1 MSQLVLKT
9 LREAP
14 SDAEAISHQLLVRGG
29 FIRRLAS
36 GIYTFMPLGMKVLK
50 KLNRIVEEE
59 FDNAGAQQ
67 MLLPAL
73 HPVEIWEQTG
83 RLTKMEDVLMLTDT
97 KAGRFVLAPTHEE
110 AVIQSVSSDLSSYKD
125 LPAVVYQIQ
134 TKFRDEARPRF
145 GLLRT
150 KEFVMAD
157 AYSFD
162 ADQEAMRS
170 TYQRIYQSYLKIFDR
185 CQVPFSPVEADAGAI
200 GGDVNHE
207 FMAPSAIGEDHFASC
222 PSCGYAANIEA
233 ARAGGRRI
241 ETPLVDHEETVMHHT
256 PSATDIK
263 GAVESINSKGLA
275 LTPADMLKSMITV
288 GPQGELTMFV
298 LPGDRELKVPSG
310 YRLLEAEEFERYG
323 FLVKGFVGPMGM
335 GNLGVKVVGDFSVSA
350 PKGWSAGANVADYH
364 VSGAWLDRDFF
375 VDEWDSV
382 VVVKDGDPCPR
393 CSEGMKLV
401 RAVEIGHTFQLGL
414 AYSSKL
420 SIASFVGAD
429 GQTHPFWM
437 GCYGIGMTRLVAVI
451 AEYFA
456 DEKGLRWPTE
466 VAPYKVGL
474 MSIGATRSEEVR
486 GLADRIYKDL
496 VEAGVEVVYDDRDLG
511 PGVKFADLE
520 LIGIPY
526 LCVVG
531 QRGIDSQKLE
541 VRSRM
546 DGSTTQVP
554 IDEIVGYLDNI

>member
-14 SDAEAISHQLLVRGG
+14 SDAEAISHQLLVRAGY
-29 FIRRLAS
+29 IRRLSS

-50 KLNRIVEEE
+50 KLNRIVEDE
-59 FDNAGAQQ
+59 FDNTGAQQ

-73 HPVEIWEQTG
+73 HPIEIWEQTG
-83 RLTKMEDVLMLTDT
+83 RLTKMQDVLMLADT

-150 KEFVMAD
+150 KEFIMAD

-162 ADQEAMRS
+162 ADQEAMRT
-170 TYQRIYQSYLKIFDR
+170 TYQSIYQAYLKIFNR
-185 CQVPFSPVEADAGAI
+185 CQVPFAPVEADAGAI

-233 ARAGGRRI
+233 ARTDGRRSDAPSALS
-241 ETPLVDHEETVMHHT
+241 EDMVMHHT

-263 GAVESINSKGLA
+263 SAVESINSQGFSLGAK
-275 LTPADMLKSMITV
+275 DMLKSMV
-288 GPQGELTMFV
+288 AMGPQGELTMFL
-298 LPGDRELKVPSG
+298 LPGDRELRIPAG
-310 YRLLEAEEFERYG
+310 YRLLENEEFEQYR

-335 GNLGVKVVGDFSVSA
+335 EKFGVKIVADFSVSYA
-350 PKGWSAGANVADYH
+350 DSWSAGANVVDYH
-364 VSGAWLDRDFF
+364 VTGASVDRDFS

-382 VVVKDGDPCPR
+382 VVARDGDPCPR
-393 CSEGMKLV
+393 CSTEMKLV

-420 SIASFVGAD
+420 PIASFVGAD

-456 DEKGLRWPTE
+456 DEKGLRWPDE

-474 MSIGATRSEEVR
+474 MSIGASRS
-486 GLADRIYKDL
+486 KDVL
-496 VEAGVEVVYDDRDLG
+496 EAAEKLYLELTEAGVEVIYDDRDLG
-511 PGVKFADLE
+511 PGVKFSDLE

-531 QRGIDSQKLE
+531 QRGIDSQNLE
-541 VRSRM
+541 VRTRM
-546 DGSTTQVP
+546 DGSTAEVP
-554 IDEIVGYLDNI
+554 ISDIVRYLVDI

>member
-14 SDAEAISHQLLVRGG
+14 SDAEAISHQLLVRAGY
-29 FIRRLAS
+29 IRRLSS

-50 KLNRIVEEE
+50 KLNRIVEDE

-73 HPVEIWEQTG
+73 HPIEIWEQTG
-83 RLTKMEDVLMLTDT
+83 RLTKMQDVLMLADT

-150 KEFVMAD
+150 KEFIMAD

-162 ADQEAMRS
+162 ADQEAMRT
-170 TYQRIYQSYLKIFDR
+170 TYQSIYQAYLKIFNR
-185 CQVPFSPVEADAGAI
+185 CQVPFAPVEADAGAI

-233 ARAGGRRI
+233 ARTDGRRSDAPSALS
-241 ETPLVDHEETVMHHT
+241 EDMVMHHT

-263 GAVESINSKGLA
+263 SAVESINSQGFSLGAK
-275 LTPADMLKSMITV
+275 DMLKSMV
-288 GPQGELTMFV
+288 AMGPQGELTMFL
-298 LPGDRELKVPSG
+298 LPGDRELRIPAG
-310 YRLLEAEEFERYG
+310 YRLLENEEFEQYG

-335 GNLGVKVVGDFSVSA
+335 EKFGVKIVADFSVSYA
-350 PKGWSAGANVADYH
+350 DSWSAGANVVDYH
-364 VSGAWLDRDFF
+364 VTGASVDRDFS
-375 VDEWDSV
+375 VYEWDSV
-382 VVVKDGDPCPR
+382 VVARDGDPCPR
-393 CSEGMKLV
+393 CSTEMKLV

-420 SIASFVGAD
+420 PIASFVGAD

-456 DEKGLRWPTE
+456 DEKGLRWPDE

-474 MSIGATRSEEVR
+474 MSIGASRS
-486 GLADRIYKDL
+486 KDVL
-496 VEAGVEVVYDDRDLG
+496 EAAEKLYLELTEAGVEVIYDDRDLG
-511 PGVKFADLE
+511 PGVKFSDLE

-531 QRGIDSQKLE
+531 QRGIDSQNLE
-541 VRSRM
+541 VRTRM
-546 DGSTTQVP
+546 DGSTAEVP
-554 IDEIVGYLDNI
+554 ISDIVRYLVDI

>member
-14 SDAEAISHQLLVRGG
+14 SDAEAISHQLLVRAGY
-29 FIRRLAS
+29 IRRLSS

-50 KLNRIVEEE
+50 KLNRIVEDE
-59 FDNAGAQQ
+59 FDNTGAQQ

-73 HPVEIWEQTG
+73 HPIEIWEQTG
-83 RLTKMEDVLMLTDT
+83 RLTKMQDVLMLADT

-150 KEFVMAD
+150 KEFIMAD

-162 ADQEAMRS
+162 ADQEAMRT
-170 TYQRIYQSYLKIFDR
+170 TYQSIYQAYLKIFNR
-185 CQVPFSPVEADAGAI
+185 CQVPFAPVEADAGAI

-233 ARAGGRRI
+233 ARTDGRRSDAPSALS
-241 ETPLVDHEETVMHHT
+241 EDMVMHHT

-263 GAVESINSKGLA
+263 SAVESINSQGFSLGAK
-275 LTPADMLKSMITV
+275 DMLKSMV
-288 GPQGELTMFV
+288 AMGPQGELTMFL
-298 LPGDRELKVPSG
+298 LPGDRELRIPAG
-310 YRLLEAEEFERYG
+310 YRLLENEEFEQYG

-335 GNLGVKVVGDFSVSA
+335 EKFGVKIVADFSVSYA
-350 PKGWSAGANVADYH
+350 DSWSAGANVVDYH
-364 VSGAWLDRDFF
+364 VTGASVDRDFS

-382 VVVKDGDPCPR
+382 VVARDGDPCPR
-393 CSEGMKLV
+393 CSTEMKLV

-420 SIASFVGAD
+420 PIASFVGAD

-456 DEKGLRWPTE
+456 DEKGLRWPDE

-474 MSIGATRSEEVR
+474 MSIGASRS
-486 GLADRIYKDL
+486 KDVL
-496 VEAGVEVVYDDRDLG
+496 EAAEKLYLELTEAGVEVIYDDRDLG
-511 PGVKFADLE
+511 PGVKFSDLE

-531 QRGIDSQKLE
+531 QRGIDSQNLE
-541 VRSRM
+541 VRTRM
-546 DGSTTQVP
+546 DGSTAEVP
-554 IDEIVGYLDNI
+554 ISDIVRYLVDI

>member
-14 SDAEAISHQLLVRGG
+14 SDAEAISHQLLVRAGY
-29 FIRRLAS
+29 IRRLSS
-36 GIYTFMPLGMKVLK
+36 GVYTFMPLGMKVLK
-50 KLNRIVEEE
+50 KLNRIVEDE

-67 MLLPAL
+67 ILMPAL

-83 RLTKMEDVLMLTDT
+83 RLTKMQDVLMLTDT

-150 KEFVMAD
+150 KEFLMAD

-162 ADQEAMRS
+162 ADQDAMRTS
-170 TYQRIYQSYLKIFDR
+170 YQNIYQAYLKVFNR
-185 CQVPFSPVEADAGAI
+185 CQVPFAPVEADAGAI

-233 ARAGGRRI
+233 ARTNGRRSDMSVASS
-241 ETPLVDHEETVMHHT
+241 EDMVLHHT

-263 GAVESINSKGLA
+263 SAVESINSQGFSLGAK
-275 LTPADMLKSMITV
+275 DMLKSMVTMS
-288 GPQGELTMFV
+288 PQGGLTMFL
-298 LPGDRELKVPSG
+298 LPGDRELRIPAG
-310 YRLLEAEEFERYG
+310 YRLLEAEEFEQYE

-335 GNLGVKVVGDFSVSA
+335 GEFGVRIVADFSVSDTDS
-350 PKGWSAGANVADYH
+350 WSAGANVVDYH
-364 VSGAWLDRDFF
+364 VTGARVDRDFS

-382 VVVKDGDPCPR
+382 VVVRDGDPCPR
-393 CSEGMKLV
+393 CSTEMKLV

-420 SIASFVGAD
+420 PFASFVGAD

-456 DEKGLRWPTE
+456 DEKGLRWPSE

-474 MSIGATRSEEVR
+474 MSIGASRSKDVLET
-486 GLADRIYKDL
+486 ADKLYQEL
-496 VEAGVEVVYDDRDLG
+496 EEAGVEVIYDDRDLG

-541 VRSRM
+541 VRTRM
-546 DGSTTQVP
+546 DGSSAEVP
-554 IDEIVGYLDNI
+554 IGDIVSYLVNI

>member
-14 SDAEAISHQLLVRGG
+14 SDAEAISHQLLVRAGY
-29 FIRRLAS
+29 IRRLSS

-50 KLNRIVEEE
+50 KLNRIVEDE

-73 HPVEIWEQTG
+73 HPIEIWEQTG
-83 RLTKMEDVLMLTDT
+83 RLTKMQDVLMLADT

-150 KEFVMAD
+150 KEFIMAD

-162 ADQEAMRS
+162 ADQEAMRT
-170 TYQRIYQSYLKIFDR
+170 TYQSIYQAYLKIFNR
-185 CQVPFSPVEADAGAI
+185 CQVPFAPVEADAGAI

-233 ARAGGRRI
+233 ARTDGRRSDAPSALS
-241 ETPLVDHEETVMHHT
+241 EDMVMHHT

-263 GAVESINSKGLA
+263 SAVESINSQGFSLGAK
-275 LTPADMLKSMITV
+275 DMLKSMV
-288 GPQGELTMFV
+288 AMGPQGELTMFL
-298 LPGDRELKVPSG
+298 LPGDRELRIPAG
-310 YRLLEAEEFERYG
+310 YRLLENEEFEQYG

-335 GNLGVKVVGDFSVSA
+335 EKFGVKIVADFSVSYA
-350 PKGWSAGANVADYH
+350 DSWSAGANVVDYH
-364 VSGAWLDRDFF
+364 VTGASVDRDFS

-382 VVVKDGDPCPR
+382 VVARDGDPCPR
-393 CSEGMKLV
+393 CSTEMKLV

-420 SIASFVGAD
+420 PIASFVGAD

-456 DEKGLRWPTE
+456 DEKGLRWPDE

-474 MSIGATRSEEVR
+474 MSIGASRS
-486 GLADRIYKDL
+486 KDVL
-496 VEAGVEVVYDDRDLG
+496 EAAEKLYLELTEAGVEVIYDDRDLG
-511 PGVKFADLE
+511 PGVKFSDLE

-531 QRGIDSQKLE
+531 QRGIDSQNLE
-541 VRSRM
+541 VRTRM
-546 DGSTTQVP
+546 DGSTAEVP
-554 IDEIVGYLDNI
+554 ISDIVRYLVDI

>member
-14 SDAEAISHQLLVRGG
+14 SDAEAISHQLLVRAG
-29 FIRRLAS
+29 FIRRLSS
-36 GIYTFMPLGMKVLK
+36 GVYTFMPLGMKVLK
-50 KLNRIVEEE
+50 KLNRIVEDE
-59 FDNAGAQQ
+59 FDNVGAQQ
-67 MLLPAL
+67 ILMPAL

-83 RLTKMEDVLMLTDT
+83 RLTKMQDVLMLTDT

-162 ADQEAMRS
+162 ADQDAMRTS
-170 TYQRIYQSYLKIFDR
+170 YQGIYQAYLKVFNR
-185 CQVPFSPVEADAGAI
+185 CQVPFAPVEADAGAI

-233 ARAGGRRI
+233 ARTNGRQADLSSTSS
-241 ETPLVDHEETVMHHT
+241 EDLAMHHT
-256 PSATDIK
+256 PAATDIK
-263 GAVESINSKGLA
+263 SAVESINSQGYSLGAK
-275 LTPADMLKSMITV
+275 DMLKSMV
-288 GPQGELTMFV
+288 AVSPHGELTMF
-298 LPGDRELKVPSG
+298 LIPGDRELRVPAG
-310 YRLLEAEEFERYG
+310 YRLLEAEDFESYG

-335 GNLGVKVVGDFSVSA
+335 GKFGVKIVADFSVS
-350 PKGWSAGANVADYH
+350 GTDSWSAGANAVDYH
-364 VSGAWLDRDFF
+364 VTGARVGRDFS

-382 VVVKDGDPCPR
+382 VVVREGDPCPR
-393 CSEGMKLV
+393 CSTELKLV

-420 SIASFVGAD
+420 PIASFVGAD

-456 DEKGLRWPTE
+456 DEKGLRWPSE

-474 MSIGATRSEEVR
+474 MSIGASRSKEVR
-486 GLADRIYKDL
+486 ETADMLYQEL
-496 VEAGVEVVYDDRDLG
+496 TEAKVEVIYDDRDLG

-531 QRGIDSQKLE
+531 QRGIDSQSLE
-541 VRSRM
+541 VRMRM
-546 DGSTTQVP
+546 DGSTAEVP
-554 IDEIVGYLDNI
+554 ISEIVGYLVDI

>member
-14 SDAEAISHQLLVRGG
+14 SDAEAISHQLLVRAGY
-29 FIRRLAS
+29 IRRLSS

-50 KLNRIVEEE
+50 KLNRIVEDE

-73 HPVEIWEQTG
+73 HPIEIWEQTG
-83 RLTKMEDVLMLTDT
+83 RLTKMQDVLMLADT

-150 KEFVMAD
+150 KEFIMAD

-162 ADQEAMRS
+162 ADQEAMRT
-170 TYQRIYQSYLKIFDR
+170 TYQSIYQAYLKIFNR
-185 CQVPFSPVEADAGAI
+185 CQVPFAPVEADAGAI

-233 ARAGGRRI
+233 ARTDGRRADAPSALS
-241 ETPLVDHEETVMHHT
+241 EDMVMHHT

-263 GAVESINSKGLA
+263 SAVESINSQGFSLGAK
-275 LTPADMLKSMITV
+275 DMLKSMV
-288 GPQGELTMFV
+288 AMGPQGELTMFL
-298 LPGDRELKVPSG
+298 LPGDRELRIPAG
-310 YRLLEAEEFERYG
+310 YRLLENEEFEQYG

-335 GNLGVKVVGDFSVSA
+335 EKFGVKIVADFSVSYA
-350 PKGWSAGANVADYH
+350 DSWSAGANVVDYH
-364 VSGAWLDRDFF
+364 VTGASVDRDFS

-382 VVVKDGDPCPR
+382 VVARDGDPCPR
-393 CSEGMKLV
+393 CSTEMKLV

-420 SIASFVGAD
+420 PIASFVGAD

-456 DEKGLRWPTE
+456 DEKGLRWPDE

-474 MSIGATRSEEVR
+474 MSIGASRS
-486 GLADRIYKDL
+486 KDVL
-496 VEAGVEVVYDDRDLG
+496 EAAEKLYLELTEAGVEVIYDDRDLG
-511 PGVKFADLE
+511 PGVKFSDLE

-531 QRGIDSQKLE
+531 QRGIDSQNLE
-541 VRSRM
+541 VRTRM
-546 DGSTTQVP
+546 DGSTAEVP
-554 IDEIVGYLDNI
+554 ISDVVSYLVDI

>member
-14 SDAEAISHQLLVRGG
+14 SDAEAISHQLLVRAGY
-29 FIRRLAS
+29 IRRLSS

-50 KLNRIVEEE
+50 KLNRIVEDE
-59 FDNAGAQQ
+59 FDNTGAQQ

-73 HPVEIWEQTG
+73 HPIEIWEQTG
-83 RLTKMEDVLMLTDT
+83 RLTKMQDVLMLADT

-150 KEFVMAD
+150 KEFIMAD

-162 ADQEAMRS
+162 ADQEAMRT
-170 TYQRIYQSYLKIFDR
+170 TYQSIYQAYLKIFNR
-185 CQVPFSPVEADAGAI
+185 CQVPFAPVEADAGAI

-233 ARAGGRRI
+233 ARTDGRRSDAPSALS
-241 ETPLVDHEETVMHHT
+241 EDMVMHHT

-263 GAVESINSKGLA
+263 SAVESINSQGFSLGAK
-275 LTPADMLKSMITV
+275 DMLKSMV
-288 GPQGELTMFV
+288 AMGPQGELTMFL
-298 LPGDRELKVPSG
+298 LPGDRELRIPAG
-310 YRLLEAEEFERYG
+310 YRLLENEEFEQYG

-335 GNLGVKVVGDFSVSA
+335 EKFGVKIVADFSVSYA
-350 PKGWSAGANVADYH
+350 DSWSAGANVVDYH
-364 VSGAWLDRDFF
+364 VTGASVDRDFS

-382 VVVKDGDPCPR
+382 VVARDGDPCPR
-393 CSEGMKLV
+393 CSTEMKLV

-420 SIASFVGAD
+420 PIASFVGAD

-456 DEKGLRWPTE
+456 DEKGLRWPDE

-474 MSIGATRSEEVR
+474 MSIGASRS
-486 GLADRIYKDL
+486 KDVL
-496 VEAGVEVVYDDRDLG
+496 EAAEKLYLELTEAGVEVIYDDRDLG
-511 PGVKFADLE
+511 PGVKFSDLE

-531 QRGIDSQKLE
+531 QRGIDSQNLE
-541 VRSRM
+541 VRTRM
-546 DGSTTQVP
+546 DVSTAEVP
-554 IDEIVGYLDNI
+554 ISDIVSYLVDI